1 MRERF
6 SPSHKKI
13 FLFVFKKASQS
24 GILQSQVVV
33 RSQQRL
39 SVHFTFT
46 LGYRRQ
52 SSTITLPL
60 RNSADFLKKIS
71 LKMKA
76 DLLFTITCTLVAVSL
91 DAFQMPLGRNQKQ
104 QHNLKIVNSASTQ
117 RRSNSSTIPLLMSDG
132 LSSSNDNT
140 KTATAKD
147 KYKPRKKSSSRN
159 SSRTK
164 VKKFT
169 SSSNGIQT
177 WRIFGVEVNPDLLP
191 ADLSKKPNVDN
202 EGPGPGPGPG
212 SIIEKKPVDQFYL
225 SRPVLDSLLKRLR
238 IKESSSSSHDLSL
251 PSQINAVR
259 VIRRSLDAR
268 KKKVLNEGPRY
279 TYVIDVDMTEK
290 AVMELRLKNQP
301 GRNEILTPD
310 MKEQAQTDE
319 NENESSEKKPIV
331 IIVGA
336 GPAGLFCALSLAQSH
351 HCTPILLERGQP
363 VESRGKDIGALIH
376 RRTMSE
382 ESNFA
387 FGEGGAGTWSDG
399 KLTTRIGRNS
409 RNVRKV
415 LETFV
420 EHGAPEKILVDGS
433 PHLGTDN
440 LVKLLRSMRLE
451 LRRLGGEVRFGAK
464 MTKVV
469 INGDKVAGVEVEY
482 SESGERGVIPEGV
495 RRGGTKETLYG
506 DAVVLATGHS
516 ARDVYEE
523 LHKEGILLE
532 PKGFAAGFRI
542 EHPQRIINKI
552 QYGDSWGRRAH
563 SGKRLTDEWN
573 TVFFPLSEDEV
584 DHEGNLPV
592 SSYRLATD
600 KAFDGETNRG
610 AYSFCMCPGGQIV
623 PASTQAGEVCVNGMS
638 FSRRDSVWANAAL
651 VVTIAPDD
659 PVLEEYRE
667 KHGILAGIEFQRE
680 MERRAARMGGGG
692 FTVPVQRLTDFIN
705 EVPSTTAPPSS
716 YRLGVKPSPC
726 HKIYPK
732 AMVKSLQDAVVN
744 HFEKQMPGFLCED
757 ALLHGVET
765 RTSSPVRICRDSET
779 LQAIG
784 KSGLYPSGEGA
795 GFAGGIVSAAVDG
808 LVVADAI
815 LESFLE
821 DSNESDSTKSTR
833 TKREKNVGFDY

>member
-1 MRERF
+1 M
-6 SPSHKKI
+6 KV
-13 FLFVFKKASQS
+13 VF
-24 GILQSQVVV
+24 
-33 RSQQRL
+33 
-39 SVHFTFT
+39 
-46 LGYRRQ
+46 
-52 SSTITLPL
+52 
-60 RNSADFLKKIS
+60 
-71 LKMKA
+71 
-76 DLLFTITCTLVAVSL
+76 LFTITSTLVVSL

-104 QHNLKIVNSASTQ
+104 NLKTVNSASTQ
-117 RRSNSSTIPLLMSDG
+117 MRSISSTTRIPLFMSDG
-132 LSSSNDNT
+132 LISTNDNT
-140 KTATAKD
+140 KTAKD
-147 KYKPRKKSSSRN
+147 KKYKPRKKSSSRN
-159 SSRTK
+159 RENTK
-164 VKKFT
+164 VKKVT
-169 SSSNGIQT
+169 SLSNAIQT
-177 WRIFGVEVNPDLLP
+177 WRIFGVEVDPDLLLIP
-191 ADLSKKPNVDN
+191 VDESKKSNVDT
-202 EGPGPGPGPG
+202 EGPAG
-212 SIIEKKPVDQFYL
+212 SVIEKKPVDQLYL
-225 SRPVLDSLLKRLR
+225 SQPVLDSLLKRLR
-238 IKESSSSSHDLSL
+238 IKESLSSQDLSL

-268 KKKVLNEGPRY
+268 KKKVLKEGPRY
-279 TYVIDVDMTEK
+279 TYVVDVDMTEK
-290 AVMELRLKNQP
+290 SVMELRLKNQP

-310 MKEQAQTDE
+310 MKEQAQTDTDDND

-336 GPAGLFCALSLAQSH
+336 GPAGLFCALSLAQSYK
-351 HCTPILLERGQP
+351 CTPILLERGQP

-376 RRTMSE
+376 RRTISE

-440 LVKLLRSMRLE
+440 LVKLLRSMRFE

-482 SESGERGVIPEGV
+482 SESRERGVTPEGV
-495 RRGGTKETLYG
+495 RPDGTKETLYG

-523 LHKEGILLE
+523 LHREGILLE
-532 PKGFAAGFRI
+532 PKGFAAGFRV
-542 EHPQRIINKI
+542 EHPQRVINKI
-552 QYGDSWGRRAH
+552 QYGDSWGRIAH
-563 SGKRLTDEWN
+563 TGKKMTDEWN
-573 TVFFPLSEDEV
+573 TAFFPLSEDEV
-584 DHEGNLPV
+584 DHEGRLPV

-623 PASTQAGEVCVNGMS
+623 PASTQADEVCVNGMS

-667 KHGILAGIEFQRE
+667 KHGVLAGIEFQRE
-680 MERRAARMGGGG
+680 MERRAAKMGGGD

-705 EVPSTTAPPSS
+705 EVASTTAPSSS

-726 HKIYPK
+726 HEIYPK
-732 AMVKSLQDAVVN
+732 AMVKSLQDAVTN

-757 ALLHGVET
+757 ALLHAVET

-784 KSGLYPSGEGA
+784 KSGLFPSGEGA

-815 LESFLE
+815 LESLLV
-821 DSNESDSTKSTR
+821 DSTESDNTKSTR
-833 TKREKNVGFDY
+833 TKREKTVGFDY

>member
-1 MRERF
+1 M
-6 SPSHKKI
+6 KVV
-13 FLFVFKKASQS
+13 FLFTVTS
-24 GILQSQVVV
+24 
-33 RSQQRL
+33 
-39 SVHFTFT
+39 T
-46 LGYRRQ
+46 LA
-52 SSTITLPL
+52 I
-60 RNSADFLKKIS
+60 
-71 LKMKA
+71 
-76 DLLFTITCTLVAVSL
+76 SL

-104 QHNLKIVNSASTQ
+104 QHNLKTVNSASTQ
-117 RRSNSSTIPLLMSDG
+117 RRSNSSTIPLFMSDG
-132 LSSSNDNT
+132 LSSTNVNT
-140 KTATAKD
+140 KTAKD
-147 KYKPRKKSSSRN
+147 KYKPRKKSSSKN

-164 VKKFT
+164 VKKVT

-177 WRIFGVEVNPDLLP
+177 WRIFGVEVDPDLLISV
-191 ADLSKKPNVDN
+191 DLSKKSNVDS
-202 EGPGPGPGPG
+202 EGPGPG

-238 IKESSSSSHDLSL
+238 IKESSSSQDLSL

-319 NENESSEKKPIV
+319 NENENESTEKKPIV

-336 GPAGLFCALSLAQSH
+336 GPAGLFCALSLAQSR

-376 RRTMSE
+376 RRTISE

-495 RRGGTKETLYG
+495 RPGGTKETLHG

-552 QYGDSWGRRAH
+552 QYGDSWGRSAH

-573 TVFFPLSEDEV
+573 TAFFPLSEDEV
-584 DHEGNLPV
+584 DHEGKLPV

-623 PASTQAGEVCVNGMS
+623 PASTQADEVCVNGMS

-667 KHGILAGIEFQRE
+667 KHGVLAGIEFQRE
-680 MERRAARMGGGG
+680 MERRAAKMGGGS

-705 EVPSTTAPPSS
+705 EVPSTTAPSSS

-726 HKIYPK
+726 HEIYPN

-815 LESFLE
+815 LESLLV

-833 TKREKNVGFDY
+833 TKREKTVGFDY